1 MDYLIALT
9 NFVCAVFFWSGFW
22 LHLSAFLFIC
32 CVHIYRTQRDEQM
45 VNRWPSDNQ
54 NKQYH
59 CVAYGCNHPAPNDAR
74 FLWITTGNEM
84 WKRGTDNKNDLLYLI
99 LTEELISFNVLIEF
113 HYVVVRV
120 YVDKIP
126 SALSLSYNIVTDN
139 FFEWCQQRM

>member
-1 MDYLIALT
+1 
-9 NFVCAVFFWSGFW
+9 
-22 LHLSAFLFIC
+22 
-32 CVHIYRTQRDEQM
+32 
-45 VNRWPSDNQ
+45 
-54 NKQYH
+54 
-59 CVAYGCNHPAPNDAR
+59 
-74 FLWITTGNEM
+74 M